1 MVENGNNNVT
11 DLVEVTDSL
20 EAIAVFR
27 GWKNIFFTISLM
39 CLLLIQGAFWVVDQ
53 GIRSV
58 DQEILSRNSS
68 GDSQEQVTAETP
80 SSPSDPV
87 NELQVGNQDANVP
100 QDANTASTDSD
111 QGQKKW
117 GLYGFKLADVIRV
130 CNGLLMLST
139 MLYCTTLLFSMII
152 TVIGRLGGMRHI
164 CRAFFRSLIMLVL
177 IVPWQQFLN
186 SLFFGCIFSPDEL
199 STPFVDKSA
208 DVVSMVLYYLRFP
221 GYWLLVM
228 FLLIASQARCAR
240 WGKSILRR
248 LEII

>member
-27 GWKNIFFTISLM
+27 GWKNIFFTISLI
-39 CLLLIQGAFWVVDQ
+39 CLFIIQGAFWVVDQ
-53 GIRSV
+53 K
-58 DQEILSRNSS
+58 ILSTDLSVPADDQTSSQVNSTLM
-68 GDSQEQVTAETP
+68 DSEP
-80 SSPSDPV
+80 
-87 NELQVGNQDANVP
+87 
-100 QDANTASTDSD
+100 NTASEPNALSTASEL
-111 QGQKKW
+111 GPKKEY
-117 GLYGFKLADVIRV
+117 LFDFSCSHFTSVIRV

-164 CRAFFRSLIMLVL
+164 CRAFFRALIMLVL
-177 IVPWQQFLN
+177 IIPWQLFFED
-186 SLFFGCIFSPDEL
+186 LFFGCIFSPDEL
-199 STPFVDKSA
+199 ATAFATKSSESS
-208 DVVSMVLYYLRFP
+208 DVVHMVLYYLQFS
-221 GYWLLVM
+221 GFWLLVV